1 MKKLL
6 MLMAFVAGVNFSV
19 SAQVKPQQTVKIAT
33 PTANCAQCKAR
44 IESYLKRYDGVTL
57 VNVNFRK
64 GETTVKYLSDRTNVE
79 NIKAAISN
87 AGYDAAEVAA
97 FPDAYNALPKP
108 CKKPEDGGHKKPK
121 S

>member
-6 MLMAFVAGVNFSV
+6 MMIALVAGISY
-19 SAQVKPQQTVKIAT
+19 SGQAQVKPQQTVKIAT
-33 PTANCAQCKAR
+33 PTATCAQCKAR

-64 GETTVKYLSDRTNVE
+64 GETTVKFLSDRTNVE
-79 NIKAAISN
+79 NLKAAISN
-87 AGYDAAEVAA
+87 AGYDAAELAA
-97 FPDAYNALPKP
+97 FPEAYNALPKP

-121 S
+121 T

>member
-1 MKKLL
+1 MMVAL
-6 MLMAFVAGVNFSV
+6 VAGISSSVN
-19 SAQVKPQQTVKIAT
+19 AQTKAQQTVKIAT
-33 PTANCAQCKAR
+33 PTASCAQCKQR
-44 IESYLKRYDGVTL
+44 IESYLKRYDGVTM

-64 GETTVKYLSDRTNVE
+64 GETTVKFLSDRTNVE

-97 FPDAYNALPKP
+97 FPDAYKALPKP
-108 CKKPEDGGHKKPK
+108 CKKPEDGGHKKPN